1 MHKQQELGCGRLGD
15 TQFLKQYYV
24 MFETYMKA
32 KPSGWQVFA
41 LGHPWVLPPSQ
52 NIWPSPQVT
61 GVGVLQSVNC

>member
-1 MHKQQELGCGRLGD
+1 
-15 TQFLKQYYV
+15 

-52 NIWPSPQVT
+52 NIWPSPQET
-61 GVGVLQSVNC
+61 GVGVLQSENC